1 MAFSGICLSLLFH
14 WLLSLCDS
22 VYLHF
27 RPGKH
32 ALLQVQQ
39 VMKDDN
45 LTFDTIVERLGPV
58 LSKLGLHLPPIQDQE
73 AVACTLRYLKFL
85 SQYTEKDEEDTMKMS
100 ANICDAGSAVA
111 VVEGAATKT
120 EDEGSDAELA
130 PSVAEPDA
138 EATLAVARGGGD
150 LAPRKRSRN
159 EEVDVSASPS
169 DESEDKDRARG
180 SAGHADSAKDG
191 HQGVDL
197 KEAPPPTKKA
207 RKKRPAV
214 AIGRKKKSVLLR
226 DPSL

>member
-14 WLLSLCDS
+14 WLLSLCDF
-22 VYLHF
+22 VYLHC

-39 VMKDDN
+39 VMKEEN
-45 LTFDTIVERLGPV
+45 LTWDTLVERLHPV
-58 LSKLGLHLPPIQDQE
+58 LAKLGLHMPPVQDQE
-73 AVACTLRYLKFL
+73 AVASTLRYLKFL

-111 VVEGAATKT
+111 VAEGAAAAT
-120 EDEGSDAELA
+120 EDEGSDASLA
-130 PSVAEPDA
+130 PSVVEPDA
-138 EATLAVARGGGD
+138 EATLAVASGSGD
-150 LAPRKRSRN
+150 LAPRKRSRK
-159 EEVDVSASPS
+159 EVDVSASPS

-191 HQGVDL
+191 HQGVVL

>member
-1 MAFSGICLSLLFH
+1 MALSGICLSLLFH

-32 ALLQVQQ
+32 ALLQVQE

-45 LTFDTIVERLGPV
+45 LTFDTIVERLHPV
-58 LSKLGLHLPPIQDQE
+58 LAKLGLHMPPVQDQE
-73 AVACTLRYLKFL
+73 AVASTLRYLKFL

-111 VVEGAATKT
+111 VAEGAAAAT

-138 EATLAVARGGGD
+138 EPTLAVASGSGD
-150 LAPRKRSRN
+150 LAPRKRSRK
-159 EEVDVSASPS
+159 EVDVSASPS